1 LPGVTLSNKL
11 DAMKDRIKKLPS
23 NYPTFLAEVKQR
35 IRASQYA
42 ALKSVNTELVSL
54 YWELG
59 RMIVERQEHDGWGA
73 AVVDKLSDDLQ
84 AEFPGQAGFSRRNLY
99 NIRDLYKTYKDDLIV
114 QPLVAQIGWSH
125 NIMILE
131 KCETAKER
139 KFYIAMTKKFGWT
152 KNVLATQ
159 IANNAFAH
167 AAKAQSNFDKVL
179 PAAKAAQA
187 HLAIK
192 DEYTFDFL
200 ELESEHSERE
210 LERAL
215 LGKVNQFLIEMG
227 GMFAFVGSQY
237 RLRVDE
243 QDFFIDLLLYHRSLK
258 CFVAIELKVTE
269 FKPSYAGQMQF
280 YLTVLNAT
288 QRLPDE
294 GPAIGIILCR
304 EKRRIVVEYA
314 LASTSHP
321 VGVASYVVSK
331 DLPNKL
337 KGQLPTEAQISRLL
351 DATDSYLTANLEG
364 GNPIVQPLVAQLPS
378 SRRKAK
384 TAKKVVKSRSIKTK
398 RSSRK

>member
-1 LPGVTLSNKL
+1 
-11 DAMKDRIKKLPS
+11 
-23 NYPTFLAEVKQR
+23 
-35 IRASQYA
+35 
-42 ALKSVNTELVSL
+42 
-54 YWELG
+54 
-59 RMIVERQEHDGWGA
+59 MIVDRQEHDGWGA

-99 NIRDLYKTYKDDLIV
+99 NIRYLYKTYKDDVIV

-131 KCETAKER
+131 KCKTAKER

-159 IANNAFAH
+159 IANNAFTRAV
-167 AAKAQSNFDKVL
+167 KAQSNFDKVL
-179 PAAKAAQA
+179 PPAKATQA
-187 HLAIK
+187 YLAIK

-200 ELESEHSERE
+200 ELAAEHSERE
-210 LERAL
+210 LELAL
-215 LGKVNQFLIEMG
+215 LGKVNQFLVEMG
-227 GMFAFVGSQY
+227 GMFTFVGSQY

-243 QDFFIDLLLYHRSLK
+243 QDFFIDLLLYHRSLN

-280 YLTVLNAT
+280 YLAALNAT

-304 EKRRIVVEYA
+304 EKRRTVVEYA

-331 DLPNKL
+331 DLPKKL

-351 DATDSYLTANLEG
+351 DATDIYFTDSLES
-364 GNPIVQPLVAQLPS
+364 GNPIAQPLVAQLPS
-378 SRRKAK
+378 SRRIIN
-384 TAKKVVKSRSIKTK
+384 RD
-398 RSSRK
+398 